1 MKRYCKIVALFL
13 SLCLLLTIVVGCQ
26 ANKPEPV
33 KVEEKVEKFPLKLMD
48 DLGRLVEIKEKPEKI
63 ISLAPSNTEIL
74 FALGLG
80 DKVVGVTEFCDYP
93 EEAKSKEKV
102 GGFYNPNLEKLVE
115 LKPDVIF
122 ATSMHQKVLPDI
134 EKLNLTVFVID
145 SKSINDVILDIETV
159 GKITDSEK
167 AAEKIIAEMQEKI
180 DIVKEKLATLTNE
193 EKPLVYY
200 EIWNDPIQTVGPG
213 AFIYGIIELAGGK
226 NIAEGAAEEYPLLS
240 LETLVERDPAVIIAG
255 VGSMGAPDKVKERK
269 GWEGMAAVKE
279 GKVYVIDEN
288 LVVRPGPRIT
298 DGLVEI
304 ARILHPG
311 KF

>member
-26 ANKPEPV
+26 ANKPEPA

-93 EEAKSKEKV
+93 EEAKSKEKA
-102 GGFYNPNLEKLVE
+102 GGFKEPNLEKLVE
-115 LKPDVIF
+115 LRPDVIF
-122 ATSMHQKVLPDI
+122 ATGMHQKSLPDI
-134 EKLNLTVFVID
+134 EKLNLAVFVID

-167 AAEKIIAEMQEKI
+167 AAEKVVAEMQEKI
-180 DIVKEKLATLTNE
+180 DMVKEKLAILADV

-213 AFIYGIIELAGGK
+213 TFIYGIIELAGGK
-226 NIAEGAAEEYPLLS
+226 NIVEGAAEEYPLLS
-240 LETLVERDPAVIIAG
+240 LETLIKRDPAVIIAG
-255 VGSMGAPDKVKERK
+255 VGSMGDPGKVKERK
-269 GWEGMAAVKE
+269 GWENISAVKNE
-279 GKVYVIDEN
+279 KVYVIDEN
-288 LVVRPGPRIT
+288 LVVRPGPRIA

-304 ARILHPG
+304 ARILHPE